1 MTPAN
6 RQVVVTASPGGGVAV
21 DVDEALLT
29 RVSLDGVAVTGFDAS
44 EVVLVDGTAVEEFA
58 CRGHETVEV
67 ADPRHGA
74 GVRTTVHGDSPVGLR
89 KTLVLTSYQ
98 RLPGLVVLDVTFTST
113 TSRPL
118 HVSGWRTAGHEL
130 LEAPGGFCTFSGA
143 THTDRRDWVHRMTDT
158 FDQANWLGMDSSDYG
173 GGTPVATVWRR
184 DAALSVG
191 HLEPVVRALGL
202 PVRRTAAGASVA
214 VEDRSDHVLA
224 PGGELVTA
232 TTFVMAHHGDHFVAL
247 ERYRDYLADLGL
259 RAPTAP
265 ASAFEPV
272 WCAWGYER
280 DFTVEQVVA
289 TLPKVAELG
298 LRWAVL
304 DDGWQTNEGD
314 WELDPQKFPRG
325 DEDMRALTA
334 QIRAQ
339 GLRPRLWWAP
349 LAADP
354 ASDVHRL
361 RPDMLLLG
369 ADGEPQHVTW
379 WDDHTMCPAYQPTVD
394 HFVAQAR
401 RFVTSWGFDGL
412 KLDGQHLNA
421 VGPCFNPAHGHARP
435 EESTEGLAP
444 FWKAI
449 HDAVHDAAPDAV
461 VEFCPCGT
469 ALDFHNLPYVDQYPS
484 ADPLSSFQVRSK
496 GKSVKALMAAG
507 SSYAG
512 DHVELSDG
520 HDDFA
525 SSYGVGAVLS
535 TKFAYPTG
543 PDPEVVLTPEREAL
557 WRRWIELDARAGLTT
572 GEYRGE
578 LYDIGFDVPEGHA
591 IAKGTAVHYA
601 FFADRW
607 SGPVELRGL
616 GPGTYRLTDPFDGV
630 ELGVASGPQASVDLT
645 FTRFQLV
652 VAEPV

>member
-1 MTPAN
+1 MPPAN
-6 RQVVVTASPGGGVAV
+6 RRVVLTASAGGATI

-29 RVSLDGVAVTGFDAS
+29 RVSLDGVAVTTFDPS
-44 EVVLVDGTAVEEFA
+44 EVLLVDGTAVEEFA
-58 CRGHETVEV
+58 YRGHEAVERV
-67 ADPRHGA
+67 HPHHGR
-74 GVRTTVHGDSPVGLR
+74 GVRTTVHGDAPAGVR
-89 KTLVLTSYQ
+89 KTVVLTSYE
-98 RLPGLVVLDVTFTST
+98 RLPGMVVLEATFTNAST
-113 TSRPL
+113 QPVRVT
-118 HVSGWRTAGHEL
+118 GWRTAAHEL
-130 LEAPGGFCTFSGA
+130 PESPGGFFTFSGA
-143 THTDRRDWVHRMTDT
+143 THTDRRDWVHRVTDT
-158 FDQANWLGMDSSDYG
+158 FDQVNFLGMDSSDYG

-184 DAALSVG
+184 DAGLCVG
-191 HLEPVVRALGL
+191 HLEPVVRALSL
-202 PVRRTAAGASVA
+202 PVRRTSAGASIA
-214 VEDRSDHVLA
+214 VEDRAGRVLA

-232 TTFVMAHHGDHFVAL
+232 TTFVMAHHGDHFVPL
-247 ERYRDYLADLGL
+247 ERYRDYLAGLGL
-259 RAPTAP
+259 RAPAAP
-265 ASAFEPV
+265 VSAFEPV

-314 WELDPQKFPRG
+314 WELHPEKFPRG

-334 QIRAQ
+334 RIREH

-369 ADGEPQHVTW
+369 SDGEPQRVTW
-379 WDDHTMCPAYQPTVD
+379 WDDLTLCPAYQPTID

-401 RFVTSWGFDGL
+401 RFVTSWGFEGL

-421 VGPCFNPAHGHARP
+421 VGPCFNPAHGHVRP
-435 EESTEGLAP
+435 EESTEGLAR
-444 FWKAI
+444 FWEAI
-449 HDAVHDAAPDAV
+449 YDVVHAAAPDAV

-469 ALDFHNLPYVDQYPS
+469 ALDFHNLPFVDQYPS

-496 GKSVKALMAAG
+496 GKSVKALMGTG

-520 HDDFA
+520 QDDFA

-535 TKFAYPTG
+535 TKFAYPAG
-543 PDPEVVLTPEREAL
+543 PDPQVVLTPEKDAL
-557 WRRWIELDARAGLTT
+557 WRRWIALDARSGLTT

-591 IAKGTAVHYA
+591 IAKGTALHYA

-607 SGPVELRGL
+607 SGAVELRGL
-616 GPGTYRLTDPFDGV
+616 GPRTYRLTDPFHDTD
-630 ELGVASGPQASVDLT
+630 LGVVAGPEASVDLT

-652 VAEPV
+652 VAEPA